1 MNPTMKC
8 VRALAFVA
16 VFVMPRPIAAQEL
29 STIHVASVSNDT
41 CSAILYAMKLG
52 LFAKAGLNVDFQA
65 MSSGAA
71 ASAAVAGGAA
81 QFGLSSLVTLIDAH
95 SRGVSFTLVAGGGL
109 ITSDSLY
116 AAALVRKDSPMK
128 TGADLNGKTFAVPA
142 IKDLNQIAAMAW
154 ADQNG
159 GDSRTVK
166 FIELSASA
174 TIPAIE
180 DGRVDAGNV
189 GTPALTIALEGGKTR
204 VFAKI
209 FDAIG
214 KRFENVGWFTTTDYV
229 KANPDI
235 VTRFAGVMRQAN
247 VLANGHHAETA
258 ALLAEYFK
266 GDPQLY
272 ARMARVEFPE
282 YLDARDIQP
291 LIEVAAKYKAIDRS
305 FPAQELISPLALKP
319 RKSSGR

>member
-1 MNPTMKC
+1 M
-8 VRALAFVA
+8 
-16 VFVMPRPIAAQEL
+16 
-29 STIHVASVSNDT
+29 
-41 CSAILYAMKLG
+41 
-52 LFAKAGLNVDFQA
+52 
-65 MSSGAA
+65 
-71 ASAAVAGGAA
+71 
-81 QFGLSSLVTLIDAH
+81 TLIDAH
-95 SRGVSFTLVAGGGL
+95 SRGVPFTLVAGGGL

-116 AAALVRKDSPMK
+116 AAALVRKDSPLK

-154 ADQNG
+154 TDQNG

-180 DGRVDAGNV
+180 DGPRRRGDDV

-247 VLANGHHAETA
+247 VLANAHHAETA
-258 ALLAEYFK
+258 ALLADYFK
-266 GDPQLY
+266 GDPQLF
-272 ARMARVEFPE
+272 ARMARVEFAE
-282 YLDARDIQP
+282 YLEPREIQP
-291 LIEVAAKYKAIDRS
+291 LIELAAKYKAIDRS
-305 FPAQELISPLALKP
+305 FPAQELISPLALK
-319 RKSSGR
+319 RR